1 MHPGARFLLRALT
14 ARDLLRRGDGEAAA
28 PAGLV
33 TSADVAWAI
42 QSQCHMTILET
53 FLASGARKDWQA
65 LRALGGGFWLP
76 QGDALRA
83 ALDTASKVQFAS
95 RKDPQDCALLFVA
108 LGKKGQLQ
116 GLYKAV
122 RNEKLYT
129 FLANDF
135 SEPRWR
141 SAALKN
147 AFALLSKQQHELAAA
162 FFLLGDDLASAVK
175 VCARQLADLQLALV
189 LRKLNQANAPEL
201 LASILREELLPYAEQ
216 RQDSWLCCV
225 AHLQLDEPQ
234 RALEALAC
242 RQADATASKD
252 GAEDGADR
260 CGLRQASQ
268 IDPEVVTFHQQVV
281 GHPRNKARLPGAL
294 MPGSLVF
301 ACSYAYAHRG
311 CHTIAMETLCLPYRA
326 GAGEGEGEGE
336 GEDGR
341 TFDSMAAAQW
351 RLVLAVRH
359 AAALA
364 EHLLCASSK
373 EVRWAVI
380 VAGQ

>member
-1 MHPGARFLLRALT
+1 MSMTRFFT
-14 ARDLLRRGDGEAAA
+14 
-28 PAGLV
+28 
-33 TSADVAWAI
+33 
-42 QSQCHMTILET
+42 C
-53 FLASGARKDWQA
+53 
-65 LRALGGGFWLP
+65 
-76 QGDALRA
+76 
-83 ALDTASKVQFAS
+83 
-95 RKDPQDCALLFVA
+95 
-108 LGKKGQLQ
+108 LQ
-116 GLYKAV
+116 
-122 RNEKLYT
+122 
-129 FLANDF
+129 
-135 SEPRWR
+135 
-141 SAALKN
+141 
-147 AFALLSKQQHELAAA
+147 A

-189 LRKLNQANAPEL
+189 LCKLNQANAPEL
-201 LASILREELLPYAEQ
+201 ITSILREELLPYAEQ

-242 RQADATASKD
+242 KQADAAATKD
-252 GAEDGADR
+252 GIEDGTDR

-281 GHPRNKARLPGAL
+281 GHPRNKARLSGEL

-301 ACSYAYAHRG
+301 ACSYAYAHRS

-341 TFDSMAAAQW
+341 TFDSMAATQW

-364 EHLLCASSK
+364 EHLLCVSSAG
-373 EVRWAVI
+373 VRWVVVVGDI
-380 VAGQ
+380 VAVGVVRARDTLLLPRLLRLLGELAAARWGTARASQGDAAGARRGAARSQARCARACACACACVCACARACACMAKYVVCI